1 MTEAEL
7 RILIHEAILEVAGP
21 SPRRA
26 LVVFTGGLLGFE
38 DCIGELALLRAEGVQ
53 LDYIQ
58 TPSAQ
63 RILDQDLIRS
73 LGMRD
78 VSTRMVEEHDLL
90 LAPTL
95 TSNIAAKVAH
105 GIADCLASNLF
116 SEFIMSNR
124 LVVASRTAICPDGR
138 AKQSWFPQMP
148 PGYADL
154 LRGNLAA
161 LASFGVRLTESRFL
175 ARTALA
181 AWERR
186 DADRRAPLVA
196 ALGTSVAGL
205 VAALADPVPAVNHGD
220 GSHGS
225 PLNRGNRPHDST
237 VGPAPTV
244 ACAQDLISQQVVQQL
259 PSGAELRIGARALVT
274 AAARDAAATRS
285 IRISREV

>member
-1 MTEAEL
+1 MTDADV
-7 RILIHEAILEVAGP
+7 RTLIREAILEVVGP

-26 LVVFTGGLLGFE
+26 LVVFTGGLLGFD
-38 DCIGELALLRAEGVQ
+38 DCIGELALLKAEGAQ

-58 TPSAQ
+58 TPSAE

-78 VSTRMVEEHDLL
+78 VSKRMVEEHDMLI
-90 LAPTL
+90 APTL

-105 GIADCLASNLF
+105 GLADCLASNLF

-124 LVVASRTAICPDGR
+124 LVVASRTAICPDGS
-138 AKQSWFPQMP
+138 AKQAWFPHMP
-148 PGYADL
+148 PAYADL

-161 LASFGVRLTESRFL
+161 LASFGVRLTESRFI

-186 DADRRAPLVA
+186 DAERRAPLVA

-205 VAALADPVPAVNHGD
+205 VAALADPAAMVNDGD
-220 GSHGS
+220 RSHRS
-225 PLNRGNRPHDST
+225 
-237 VGPAPTV
+237 PAPRPPRGPGTV

-259 PSGAELRIGARALVT
+259 PSGIELRIGAQALVT

-285 IRISREV
+285 IRITREV

>member
-1 MTEAEL
+1 MTDADV
-7 RILIHEAILEVAGP
+7 RTLIREAILEVVGP

-26 LVVFTGGLLGFE
+26 LVVFTGGLLGFD
-38 DCIGELALLRAEGVQ
+38 DCIGELALLKAEGVQ

-58 TPSAQ
+58 TPSAE

-78 VSTRMVEEHDLL
+78 VSKRMVEEHDMLI
-90 LAPTL
+90 APTL

-105 GIADCLASNLF
+105 GLADCLASNLF

-124 LVVASRTAICPDGR
+124 LVVASRTAICPDGT
-138 AKQSWFPQMP
+138 AKQAWFPHMP
-148 PGYADL
+148 PAYADL

-161 LASFGVRLTESRFL
+161 LASFGVRLTESRFI

-186 DADRRAPLVA
+186 DAERRAPLVA

-205 VAALADPVPAVNHGD
+205 VAALADPAAMANEGD
-220 GSHGS
+220 GSHRS
-225 PLNRGNRPHDST
+225 PGPRPTRGPGT
-237 VGPAPTV
+237 VV
-244 ACAQDLISQQVVQQL
+244 CAQDLISQQVVQQL
-259 PSGAELRIGARALVT
+259 PSGIELRIGAQALVT

-285 IRISREV
+285 IRITREV

>member
-7 RILIHEAILEVAGP
+7 KAVIRAAILEVMAP
-21 SPRRA
+21 TPRRA

-38 DCIGELALLRAEGVQ
+38 DAIPELAMLAAEGVQ
-53 LDYIQ
+53 LDYVQ
-58 TPSAQ
+58 TPSAE
-63 RILDQDLIRS
+63 RILNQDLIRS

-78 VSTRMVEEHDLL
+78 VTKRMVEEHDMLI
-90 LAPTL
+90 APTL

-105 GIADCLASNLF
+105 GVADCLASNLF
-116 SEFIMSNR
+116 SEFIMGDR

-138 AKQSWFPQMP
+138 AKQSWFPHMP

-175 ARTALA
+175 CRTALA

-186 DADRRAPLVA
+186 DAERRAPLVA
-196 ALGTSVAGL
+196 ALGTSAAG
-205 VAALADPVPAVNHGD
+205 VAAELASDVASAAGGD
-220 GSHGS
+220 GAS
-225 PLNRGNRPHDST
+225 PPRP
-237 VGPAPTV
+237 PALGASVVP
-244 ACAQDLISQQVVQQL
+244 CHRNLISQQVVQQL
-259 PSGAELRIGARALVT
+259 PAGVELRVGAKAMVT
-274 AAARDAAATRS
+274 AAARDAASARS

>member
-1 MTEAEL
+1 MTDADV
-7 RILIHEAILEVAGP
+7 RTLIREAILEVVGP

-26 LVVFTGGLLGFE
+26 LVVFTGGLLGFD
-38 DCIGELALLRAEGVQ
+38 DCIGELALLKAEGVQ

-58 TPSAQ
+58 TPSAE

-78 VSTRMVEEHDLL
+78 VSKRMVEEHDMLI
-90 LAPTL
+90 APTL

-124 LVVASRTAICPDGR
+124 LVVASRTAICPDGT
-138 AKQSWFPQMP
+138 AKQAWFPHMP
-148 PGYADL
+148 PAYADL

-161 LASFGVRLTESRFL
+161 LASFGVRLTESRFI

-186 DADRRAPLVA
+186 DAERRAPLVA

-205 VAALADPVPAVNHGD
+205 VAALADPAAMANEGD
-220 GSHGS
+220 GSHRS
-225 PLNRGNRPHDST
+225 PGPRPTRGPGT
-237 VGPAPTV
+237 VV
-244 ACAQDLISQQVVQQL
+244 CAQDLISQQVVQQL
-259 PSGAELRIGARALVT
+259 PSGIELRIGAQALVT

-285 IRISREV
+285 IRITREV

>member
-1 MTEAEL
+1 MTDADV
-7 RILIHEAILEVAGP
+7 RTLIREAILEVVGP

-26 LVVFTGGLLGFE
+26 LVVFTGGLLGFD
-38 DCIGELALLRAEGVQ
+38 DCIGELAMLKAGGVQ

-58 TPSAQ
+58 TPSAE

-78 VSTRMVEEHDLL
+78 VSKRMVEEHDMLI
-90 LAPTL
+90 APTL

-105 GIADCLASNLF
+105 GLADCLASNLF

-138 AKQSWFPQMP
+138 AKQAWFPHMP
-148 PGYADL
+148 PAYADL

-161 LASFGVRLTESRFL
+161 LASFGVRLCESRFI

-186 DADRRAPLVA
+186 DAERRAPLVA

-205 VAALADPVPAVNHGD
+205 VAALADPVVTVNGGDRPAQGQ
-220 GSHGS
+220 G
-225 PLNRGNRPHDST
+225 
-237 VGPAPTV
+237 TV
-244 ACAQDLISQQVVQQL
+244 ACAQDLISQQVVQQV

-285 IRISREV
+285 IRITREV